1 MKKRFGSV
9 IAVVMVSVLALTGCG
24 SGGTR
29 EQTTKDDGTV
39 VGGIESGSA
48 TADLT
53 FLKSDNMCLLAGTY
67 FIGQD
72 MKAGNYTI
80 KCVDADYGMRV
91 TVFGSESDYQSYF
104 SSRRFTVGENNEAIE
119 KYAKNDEYIY
129 KDNDLAVVLSDGD
142 VLEIDGSC
150 IATLGGG
157 SSVEPVNTLTIG
169 RGMYEP
175 GDIEPGTYC
184 VTTIESGYSLQ
195 FVVFKD
201 KSAYDAFVAAK
212 PVTNGQYSDE
222 IGNHGLYSLE
232 VLKDQHGFLTIKD
245 GNYLGVIGEGKAEIT
260 KVEMGWK

>member
-1 MKKRFGSV
+1 MQKRV
-9 IAVVMVSVLALTGCG
+9 LRVLVMVYAVAMVLTGCG
-24 SGGTR
+24 SGGSR
-29 EQTTKDDGTV
+29 EQTTKSDGTI
-39 VGGIESGSA
+39 VGGIESGEGK
-48 TADLT
+48 ADLS
-53 FLKSDNMCLLAGTY
+53 FLTSDNMCLLAGTY

-80 KCVDADYGMRV
+80 KCTDTDYGMRV
-91 TVFGSESDYQSYF
+91 TAFGSEADYQSFF
-104 SSRRFTVGENNEAIE
+104 SSKRFTVGENNDAIK

-129 KDNDLAVVLSDGD
+129 KDNDLSVVLSDGD
-142 VLEIDGSC
+142 VLVIDGSC

-157 SSVEPVNTLTIG
+157 STITPGNTLTIG

-175 GDIEPGTYC
+175 GDIEPGSYC

-201 KSAYDAFVAAK
+201 KSAYDAFIAAK
-212 PVTNGQYSDE
+212 PVTNGQYSEE

-232 VLKDQHGFLTIKD
+232 VLKDQHGFLNIKD
-245 GNYLGVIGEGKAEIT
+245 GNYLGVIGDGKAEVT